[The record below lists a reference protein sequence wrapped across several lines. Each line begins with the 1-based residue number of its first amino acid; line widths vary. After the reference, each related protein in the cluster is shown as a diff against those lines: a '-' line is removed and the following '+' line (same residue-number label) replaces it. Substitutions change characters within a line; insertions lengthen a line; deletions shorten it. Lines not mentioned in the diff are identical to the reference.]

1 MAPGLQ
7 QFGRKGTKRMK
18 DKILLVDDDAMV
30 LSGLKRQLRS
40 QFRIETALSGKEALK
55 IIDEKGPFAVVVSDY
70 FMPGMNGIDFLCK
83 VKTVD
88 PDTVR
93 MMLTGSADMSTAI
106 QAVNEGSI
114 FQFHPK
120 PCPADTLG
128 QAIKS
133 GIEKYRKTTDS
144 HTRMAKIK
152 TSLEDAS
159 RIQQTLMPKSDP
171 HVDGYDIAGKS
182 ISCDETGG
190 DYYDFVNPDEWGQ
203 EKIGIVVAD
212 VIGHGISAALLM
224 TSVRASFRERIL
236 NPGNA
241 ISIVSDV
248 NKRLVQDIEELSL
261 FITMFYSE
269 IDLKEKLFRWVHA
282 GHESALSYDPT
293 TDTFGTLAGE
303 GLPLGV
309 VEDWVYKEASIPIQP
324 GQIFLI
330 GTDGIKEACNPQ
342 NEHFGNQRLQLVMRN
357 NYQKTAKDILDEV
370 FDTLKNFRGS
380 AERKDDE
387 TLVVIKAQ

>member
-1 MAPGLQ
+1 MN
-7 QFGRKGTKRMK
+7 
-18 DKILLVDDDAMV
+18 DKILLVDDEPKV
-30 LSGLKRQLRS
+30 LAAIKRQLRKK
-40 QFRIETALSGKEALK
+40 FRFETALSGEEALK
-55 IIDEKGPFAVVVSDY
+55 VIDEKGPFAVVVSDY
-70 FMPGMNGIDFLCK
+70 KMPGMNGIDFLCK

-120 PCPADTLG
+120 PCPAETLG

-133 GIEKYRKTTDS
+133 GIDKYRETTDS
-144 HTRMAKIK
+144 QTEMKKIK

-159 RIQQTLMPKSDP
+159 RIQQTLMPKTVP
-171 HVDGYDIAGKS
+171 QVDGYDIAGQS
-182 ISCDETGG
+182 IPCDETGG
-190 DYYDFVNPDEWGQ
+190 DYYDFITPDEWGQ

-224 TSVRASFRERIL
+224 TSVRASFRERVFS
-236 NPGNA
+236 PGNGVA
-241 ISIVSDV
+241 IVSDV

-269 IDLKEKLFRWVHA
+269 IDIKEKCFRWVHA
-282 GHESALSYDPT
+282 GHESALSYDPA
-293 TDTFGTLAGE
+293 TDTFDTLGGK

-309 VEDWVYKEASIPIQP
+309 MQDCVYTEANIQIQP
-324 GQIFLI
+324 GQIILI
-330 GTDGIKEACNPQ
+330 GTDGLKEATNSQ
-342 NEHFGNQRLQLVMRN
+342 NELFGNNRLQMVMRD
-357 NYQKTAKDILDEV
+357 NYRKPAKDILDEV
-370 FDTLKNFRGS
+370 FEALENFRGP
-380 AERKDDE
+380 AIRQDDE
-387 TLVVIKAQ
+387 TLVVIKVK